1 MKRVKDKSGFSL
13 AELLVTIAILI
24 ILFGIG
30 FVAVMEYQRN
40 LRLNEMD
47 SIAKEIFIAAQ
58 NQLSKAKENGT
69 LNQYIEE
76 NSKAATPA
84 GNYTIH
90 KDSDIS
96 RIYNSSAWN
105 ILMPFGSIDD
115 TVRTG
120 GSYIIE
126 FEPTTGTV
134 TQVYYS
140 DNYTFEDYTD
150 ELKAGVDD
158 KNRRKRYGESGRNII
173 GWYRGSADSFD
184 YVKLTDNPVLD
195 VINGD
200 QLKASINGTSLTDR
214 TVLLCI
220 RSVRNNGQPE
230 SETTITITDLVN
242 AYVLDDVTDQTLHFK
257 NRVISSNA
265 ENSFRP
271 GEDIELFVTVM
282 TSKPNTLSN
291 VLESNHIITNS
302 LFDSVTTESGN
313 PVAQISNIRHL
324 ENLDT
329 RVSGISYGTEVT
341 QMNITKAEQVDD
353 LNWAASPFFREETT
367 RFHTGS
373 RPNSETGYCPVDMA
387 VNNFIYEG
395 NDRYIDGILI
405 AGAKN
410 PAGMFGN
417 VTAPMTVNDLELRN
431 FNIHFAALTNLETP
445 YPAGTLVGQG
455 TSLTL
460 TNVVAYN
467 TVKDSATGS
476 EESSLEITSYINA
489 GGLVGSA
496 QSANIT
502 GCAAAVYVKSSTGN
516 AGGLVGNLGGGTI
529 TDSYFGAH
537 TDNGEFK
544 NPAAAIDAKGRINVY
559 AGSYAGGLV
568 GNGSATITNSY
579 SAGSVYSSHADAK
592 SYTGLLI
599 GKNPAYTNT
608 GCYGA
613 GWMFEE
619 NGGKWKPIFPD
630 LDMNDFSKN
639 NMQHPAVYYDD
650 FWKDDYYPY
659 PVISDKNASR
669 TAWFQIQHVGDWA
682 LPGYRGDFIND

>member
-1 MKRVKDKSGFSL
+1 MKRIKDKSGFSL
-13 AELLVTIAILI
+13 AELLATVAILI

-30 FVAVMEYQRN
+30 FVAVTEYQRN

-76 NSKAATPA
+76 NSKAATPMD
-84 GNYTIH
+84 NYTIH
-90 KDSDIS
+90 QDSDIS
-96 RIYNSSAWN
+96 KVYNPGAWN

-126 FEPTTGTV
+126 FEPTVGTV

-140 DNYTFEDYTD
+140 DNYTFTAYTD
-150 ELKAGVDD
+150 ELKDGVDD
-158 KNRRKRYGESGRNII
+158 KDRRKRYGESGRNII
-173 GWYRGSADSFD
+173 GWYRGSADSFE
-184 YVKLTDNPVLD
+184 YEKLTDNPVLE
-195 VINGD
+195 VVNGD
-200 QLKASINGTSLTDR
+200 RLTASISGTTGTDR

-220 RSVRNNGQPE
+220 RSVRNISGQPE
-230 SETTITITDLVN
+230 SETTIPITDLAN
-242 AYVLDDVTDQTLHFK
+242 PCVLDDVTDRTLHFV
-257 NRVISSNA
+257 NRVVSSNPS
-265 ENSFRP
+265 NLFIP

-302 LFDSVTTESGN
+302 LFDSVTKDASNN

-329 RVSGISYGTEVT
+329 RVSDISYGTGAS
-341 QMNITKAEQVDD
+341 QINITKAEQVDD
-353 LNWAASPFFREETT
+353 LNWAASAFFKNKTT
-367 RFHTGS
+367 EFYTGNRS
-373 RPNSETGYCPVDMA
+373 GTGYCPVDIA
-387 VNNFIYEG
+387 VDGFTYEG
-395 NDRYIDGILI
+395 NDRYIDGITI
-405 AGAKN
+405 TDAN
-410 PAGMFGN
+410 YPAGMFGN
-417 VTAPMTVNDLELRN
+417 VTAPLTVNDLELRN
-431 FNIHFAALTNLETP
+431 FNIHSAALGLETP
-445 YPAGTLVGQG
+445 YPAGALVGQG

-467 TVKDSATGS
+467 TLKDSDTGS
-476 EESSLEITSYINA
+476 EESSLEITSSINA

-496 QSANIT
+496 VSANIT

-544 NPAAAIDAKGRINVY
+544 NPAVAIDAKGRINVY
-559 AGSYAGGLV
+559 AGTYAGGLV

-579 SAGSVYSSHADAK
+579 SAGSVYSSHVDAK

-599 GKNPAYTNT
+599 GKNPTYTNT

-613 GWMFEE
+613 GWMFEK
-619 NGGKWKPIFPD
+619 NGDKWEPIFPD
-630 LDMNDFSKN
+630 LDMSDFSAS
-639 NMQHPAVYYDD
+639 MQHPAVYYDD

-659 PVISDKNASR
+659 PVISEKNASR

-682 LPGYRGDFIND
+682 LPGYRADFKND